1 MEALPNRIIRTIL
14 FVYIYFFY
22 QNRFSSNFNLPQKG
36 ACKDSEPSPN
46 RVYSGVAGV
55 PSVTLDKPRVMV
67 PVGTSSSGALCICN
81 PHSGTLWIVS
91 NAQCTLLLSPVQHFK
106 ILRTVWS
113 SYILK
118 LCVESE
124 TMGFIL
130 FFYVIS

>member
-55 PSVTLDKPRVMV
+55 PSVTLDKPRVMF
-67 PVGTSSSGALCICN
+67 PVGTSSSGAL
-81 PHSGTLWIVS
+81 GVVA
-91 NAQCTLLLSPVQHFK
+91 NALGMYELCPMLDAHFQ
-106 ILRTVWS
+106 
-113 SYILK
+113 
-118 LCVESE
+118 
-124 TMGFIL
+124 
-130 FFYVIS
+130 